1 MSKVWFVTATVTL
14 IFALAACGGSAD
26 NPPQGS
32 EGTQNPTPTASPASA
47 SPEDLADEVAQ
58 NYFDALD
65 SAGTLSD
72 QLVVSLD
79 EGSPLDDL
87 RQEVQRLKDEYIAIF
102 VSYGYERES
111 MSESERA
118 TFDSTVNSAIVLS
131 TPPALDRLSAAVASL
146 NEAGE
151 RDLANELSSFNILTQ
166 YAFFDLLKRQE
177 PDEAQRLGIP

>member
-1 MSKVWFVTATVTL
+1 MSRAGFATATVTL
-14 IFALAACGGSAD
+14 ILTLTACGGSGDEA
-26 NPPQGS
+26 PEGS
-32 EGTQNPTPTASPASA
+32 PATETPTPTTSAGAA
-47 SPEDLADEVAQ
+47 SPEELADEVAQ
-58 NYFDALD
+58 HYFDLLD
-65 SAGTLSD
+65 EAGTLSD
-72 QLVVSLD
+72 HLVVSLS

-87 RQEVQRLKDEYIAIF
+87 RQEVQRLKDEYISIF

-131 TPPALDRLSAAVASL
+131 TPPALDELSEAVMRL

-151 RDLANELSSFNILTQ
+151 GDLANEVSSFNILTQ

-177 PDEAQRLGIP
+177 PEEAQRLGIP

>member
-1 MSKVWFVTATVTL
+1 
-14 IFALAACGGSAD
+14 
-26 NPPQGS
+26 
-32 EGTQNPTPTASPASA
+32 
-47 SPEDLADEVAQ
+47 
-58 NYFDALD
+58 
-65 SAGTLSD
+65 
-72 QLVVSLD
+72 
-79 EGSPLDDL
+79 
-87 RQEVQRLKDEYIAIF
+87 
-102 VSYGYERES
+102 